1 MKNQYFGDRNDFLK
15 YDLVLTLIEKIDNLN
30 CFTFIPMLTQD
41 DGSGDGGLTNYDGDR
56 RRELGDFLKSCIK
69 KSNRNIKNLRSF
81 MSSYRHIE
89 YRPYG
94 DDECFSHEGRKQYFD
109 SIDSS
114 ILNESVI
121 LIDPDNGFE
130 VKNMRSGIGH
140 KYLKYSELSA
150 LYARMGSNSLILVY
164 QHIPRVKREDYF
176 ARIGQKVHKCM
187 NTRGPMC
194 LSDNRVV
201 FFIMAKTDELLNKTW
216 KAINAYAK
224 ENEYDVYKRG
234 DDFDST

>member
-1 MKNQYFGDRNDFLK
+1 MKNQYFGDRNDFFK
-15 YDLVLTLIEKIDNLN
+15 YDLVLTLIEKIDNLK

-41 DGSGDGGLTNYDGDR
+41 DGSGDGGLVNYEGSR
-56 RRELGDFLKSCIK
+56 RRELDDFLKSCIK

-81 MSSYRHIE
+81 MSGYKHIE
-89 YRPYG
+89 YHPYR
-94 DDECFSHEGRKQYFD
+94 DDEHFSHTGRKQYFD
-109 SIDSS
+109 SVDSA

-130 VKNMRSGIGH
+130 AKSMRSGISH

-176 ARIGQKVHKCM
+176 AQIGQKVRRCM
-187 NTRGPMC
+187 NTRGPIC
-194 LSDNRVV
+194 LSDNRVA
-201 FFIMAKTDELLNKTW
+201 FFIIAKTDEVLNKTW
-216 KAINAYAK
+216 KVINDYAE
-224 ENEYDVYKRG
+224 ENGYEVYKCG
-234 DDFDST
+234 DDFECT